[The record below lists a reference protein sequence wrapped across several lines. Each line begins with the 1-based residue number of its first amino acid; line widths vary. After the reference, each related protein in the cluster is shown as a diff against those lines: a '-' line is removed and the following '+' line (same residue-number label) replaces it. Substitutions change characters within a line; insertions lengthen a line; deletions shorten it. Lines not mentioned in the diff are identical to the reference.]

1 MVLTCS
7 PAKKRIPRRMLKTAV
22 QQGRRR
28 SRTGSVAFLTRLSP
42 SCQDSSFPQVGY
54 VEDSCELRTKRGTR
68 RVLARQGWAG
78 EKSGFFNSL
87 LCREELFG
95 IGRRKATKL
104 SAVAGAIQDRHLQ
117 TLQ

>member
-7 PAKKRIPRRMLKTAV
+7 PVKKAFPAGCSKRPSSKAA
-22 QQGRRR
+22 GGA
-28 SRTGSVAFLTRLSP
+28 RTGSVAFLTRPPP
-42 SCQDSSFPQVGY
+42 SCQDSSFPLVGY

>member
-1 MVLTCS
+1 M
-7 PAKKRIPRRMLKTAV
+7 AV

-28 SRTGSVAFLTRLSP
+28 S
-42 SCQDSSFPQVGY
+42 
-54 VEDSCELRTKRGTR
+54 KKR

-78 EKSGFFNSL
+78 EKSGFFNSR

-104 SAVAGAIQDRHLQ
+104 SSVASAIQDRHLQ
-117 TLQ
+117 TLR